1 MARKIEFMEILREVT
16 PLNQGD
22 CFMIFNRL
30 KTGFDFPLH
39 SHPEIELNLLFN
51 AAGAQRIVGDNVEDM
66 CGAELV
72 IVGPNLP
79 HGWFNN
85 GKTFSGVTEVT
96 LQFNPSLFEESFLQR
111 NQMSS
116 MRKLFEDVKRGVL
129 FSPNVAYAM
138 AGRLMALSETDTADF
153 NSYLEFLGILN
164 ELANATDRRLLSS
177 SAFQRDSVSSDSRRI
192 ERVFDYIN
200 QNYQNKVTLSDV
212 AKIANMTEVAFSRY
226 IKFHT
231 GVNFIDSLNNVR
243 LGHVCRLLIDTM
255 MPVSEIAYA
264 CGFNNMANF
273 NRIFLKKK
281 GLTPTEFR
289 EVYLKQ
295 KKFI

>member
-1 MARKIEFMEILREVT
+1 MEILREVT
-16 PLNQGD
+16 PLTEGD

-30 KTGFDFPLH
+30 KTEFDFPLH
-39 SHPEIELNLLFN
+39 SHPEIEINLLFN
-51 AAGAQRIVGDNVEDM
+51 AAGAQRVVGDSIEEM
-66 CGAELV
+66 GGAELV
-72 IVGPNLP
+72 MVGPNLQ

-85 GKTFSGVTEVT
+85 DKTFSTITEVT
-96 LQFNPSLFEESFLQR
+96 LQFNPDLFNDSFLQR

-116 MRKLFEDVKRGVL
+116 MRKLFDDVQYGIL
-129 FSPNVAYAM
+129 FGPSVAYAM
-138 AGRLMALSETDTADF
+138 AGRLMALSESVAPNF

-164 ELANATDRRLLSS
+164 VLSESTDRRTLSS
-177 SAFQRDSVSSDSRRI
+177 VAFHQDNVTSDSRRI
-192 ERVFDYIN
+192 EKVFEYIN
-200 QNYQNKVTLSDV
+200 QHYQDRVTLSDV
-212 AKIANMTEVAFSRY
+212 AKIANMSEVAFSRY

-255 MPVSEIAYA
+255 MPVSEIAFN